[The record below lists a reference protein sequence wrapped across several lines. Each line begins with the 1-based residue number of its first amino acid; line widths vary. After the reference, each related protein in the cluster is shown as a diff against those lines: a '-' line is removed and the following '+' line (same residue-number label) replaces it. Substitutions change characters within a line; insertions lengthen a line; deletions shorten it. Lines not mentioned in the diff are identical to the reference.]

1 MLFILLFCFR
11 WIRRTF
17 TGAWIEISKMIKH
30 LKRSAVAPSQVRGL
44 KLISSGSIPCFKSR
58 TFTGAWI
65 EIVMTAY
72 LVLLAFVAPSQ
83 VRGLKY

>member
-1 MLFILLFCFR
+1 
-11 WIRRTF
+11 
-17 TGAWIEISKMIKH
+17 MIKH

-83 VRGLKY
+83 VRGLKFLSGYCEILSESRTFTGAWIEI